1 MLLEGVS
8 VVEWSDDIASQ
19 FAARLL
25 TDMGATT
32 LKLEPPGGSAQRRKG
47 PFWPQQENG
56 QSDPASAFFD
66 FLNAGKSCRTAGS
79 ATQDAANELLGALET
94 AGVLVESGL
103 DAALGSQGIT
113 TESLRRKFPG
123 LVVLSISPL
132 GLEAKADVPDS
143 DFLLQHRSG
152 LTHCM
157 ARPVSDPASQPPLA
171 AADHEAPLAV
181 GVCGALSVVWGLLV
195 AETGENAPRIDLASQ
210 DFYTSL
216 LLDEF
221 RQWIRGERNFARGRG
236 PRQGVAPAGGISW
249 LLPARN
255 GYFMVSPRE
264 QHQWERWVEVLGSPD
279 WARDRD
285 LCGTVDVRKSQW
297 EELLALMSDWSASQ
311 AAEDIAEKA
320 QAAGVACFPVS
331 RPAQLLSNAQLLH
344 RQFFDRLSGPDGT
357 KVPVPGLPGQI
368 VTTSGRR
375 LGRNRLL

>member
-32 LKLEPPGGSAQRRKG
+32 VKLEPPGGSAQRRKG

-56 QSDPASAFFD
+56 HSDPASALFD
-66 FLNAGKSCRTAGS
+66 FLNAGKSFRRAGPT
-79 ATQDAANELLGALET
+79 TQDTADALLGALET

-103 DAALGSQGIT
+103 DSAFGDQGIT
-113 TESLRRKFPG
+113 TESLRRRFPG

-132 GLEAKADVPDS
+132 GLDAKADAPDS

-152 LTHCM
+152 LTHSM
-157 ARPVSDPASQPPLA
+157 TRPVSDPASQPPLA

-195 AETGENAPRIDLASQ
+195 AETGGRAPRIDLASQ
-210 DFYTSL
+210 DFYTGL

-221 RQWIRGERNFARGRG
+221 RQWTSGERDFARGRG
-236 PRQGVAPAGGISW
+236 SRLSVAPAGGISW
-249 LLPARN
+249 LLPSRD
-255 GYFMVSPRE
+255 GHFMVSPRE
-264 QHQWERWVEVLGSPD
+264 QHQWERWVKVLGSPD
-279 WARDRD
+279 WARDPD
-285 LCGTVDVRKSQW
+285 LCATVDVRKDHW
-297 EELLALMSDWSASQ
+297 EELLALMSDWSASRD
-311 AAEDIAEKA
+311 AEDIAEKA

-331 RPAQLLSNAQLLH
+331 SPKQLLSNAQLLH

-357 KVPVPGLPGQI
+357 EVSVPGLPGQI
-368 VTTSGRR
+368 TTTSGRH